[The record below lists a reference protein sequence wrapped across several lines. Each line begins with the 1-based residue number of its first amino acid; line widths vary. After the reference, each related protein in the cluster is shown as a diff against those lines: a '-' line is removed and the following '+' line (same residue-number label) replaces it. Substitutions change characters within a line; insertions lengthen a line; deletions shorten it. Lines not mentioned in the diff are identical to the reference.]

1 MTFLFQRARDKH
13 SQGRIVFRNQDL
25 QSPSSF
31 QRRVNPRLA
40 EQPSRQ
46 RPGFGKILLW
56 FLFASVS
63 LLVRLFDQVPI
74 WNTSNASAKISS
86 PNSLFVRYNT
96 RMSVTRRQKEV
107 VDFISGFVEE
117 NGYSPS
123 FDEIARGLN
132 LKSLATV
139 HKHVTNLQKKG
150 LLERAHNR
158 SRSIDILPQKS
169 KSRQS
174 ERLPLVG
181 RIAAGLPVDA
191 AEASESI
198 SLGDIIGNKDVYAL
212 EVRGDSMRDEHIVN
226 GDYVLVERVK
236 TARPGEIVVALVRGS
251 ETTLKRYYMEG
262 EQVRLQPS
270 NVEMAPIY
278 VPAQDLAI
286 QGRVLGI
293 LRKYA

>member
-1 MTFLFQRARDKH
+1 
-13 SQGRIVFRNQDL
+13 
-25 QSPSSF
+25 
-31 QRRVNPRLA
+31 
-40 EQPSRQ
+40 
-46 RPGFGKILLW
+46 
-56 FLFASVS
+56 
-63 LLVRLFDQVPI
+63 
-74 WNTSNASAKISS
+74 
-86 PNSLFVRYNT
+86 
-96 RMSVTRRQKEV
+96 MSVTRRQKEV
-107 VDFISGFVEE
+107 IDFISGFVEE

-158 SRSIDILPQKS
+158 SRSIDILPPKS
-169 KSRQS
+169 KSRPS
-174 ERLPLVG
+174 DRLPLVG
-181 RIAAGLPVDA
+181 RIAAGFPVDA

-236 TARPGEIVVALVRGS
+236 TARPGEIIVALVRGS
-251 ETTLKRYYMEG
+251 ETTLKRYFMEG
-262 EQVRLQPS
+262 DQVRLQPS

-278 VPAQDLAI
+278 VPAEQLAI